1 MDFSQNLL
9 AVLGLAGV
17 IVFATALV
25 LALWL
30 HGRRQRRRAPVY
42 EPRRRLDPEPHPVPS
57 RDPQP
62 TSEDHE
68 IVEAFLRS
76 LDHRRK

>member
-1 MDFSQNLL
+1 MDFSLNLL
-9 AVLGLAGV
+9 ALLGLVGV
-17 IVFATALV
+17 ILFGTALV
-25 LALWL
+25 LVLWL
-30 HGRRQRRRAPVY
+30 HGRRQRRRAPVH

-68 IVEAFLRS
+68 LVEAFLRS
-76 LDHRRK
+76 LDRRR